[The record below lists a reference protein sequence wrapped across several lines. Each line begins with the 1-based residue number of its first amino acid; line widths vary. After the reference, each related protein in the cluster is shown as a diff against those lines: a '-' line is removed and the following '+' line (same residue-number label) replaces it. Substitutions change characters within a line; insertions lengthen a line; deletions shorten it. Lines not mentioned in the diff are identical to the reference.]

1 MVLTACLAT
10 TLLRSIMTPSLL
22 LAIVLFIGRL
32 NYGRVQLIDL
42 FGFSSERALTITPW
56 NLTSDK
62 LASRRLTLTTTVTS
76 QGSWIRCRFL
86 YFDVVSF
93 ATSLFM
99 SVMNTF
105 FLVLDEMWI
114 KCSMGKYYCEKV
126 KNSFWK
132 FLPSNFT
139 KNKNNNSYKIFVC
152 YSQNI
157 IVCTF
162 TKILNIINLNSWYKW
177 INPKIL
183 LKILR

>member
-1 MVLTACLAT
+1 MWHVTYLVKLWTGQWMVLTACLAT

-56 NLTSDK
+56 NLTLDK

-86 YFDVVSF
+86 YFDVSF

-99 SVMNTF
+99 SVMNTY
-105 FLVLDEMWI
+105 FL
-114 KCSMGKYYCEKV
+114 
-126 KNSFWK
+126 
-132 FLPSNFT
+132 
-139 KNKNNNSYKIFVC
+139 
-152 YSQNI
+152 I
-157 IVCTF
+157 ISCVRWDV
-162 TKILNIINLNSWYKW
+162 NQM
-177 INPKIL
+177 
-183 LKILR
+183 